1 MEDNID
7 FNYTINDIIYRSS
20 INDEILYAELND
32 NILAFIT
39 KKNPTYIQIFN
50 ILEKT
55 TIKTIK
61 TNFNITLI
69 KFNPLNNFQIACAS
83 SQKKCIIINFENEI
97 TQEVINLKSGNINTI
112 VWSPDGNKIAYNS
125 KNDIIIWD
133 VVNNIIFK
141 KLSGHSKSIETID
154 WNNDK
159 FISGGKDRIFT
170 WDVNNNFSKIANI
183 GNEET
188 KILKFIP
195 NNDNYFISY
204 NNNNIKIFNVGGIL
218 IHRNI
223 STTYNIEGSETKFNV
238 YNITFLQNSNEFLC
252 SCGEGYILFNY
263 KDVNNMPN
271 INIVSTLLLENKFI
285 NFYQNKNLII
295 IDKNESS
302 INIQKKIN
310 LMEEMPLIDK
320 NFYSKYSS
328 IANIYIKLF
337 FTNYKFFTKYIVK
350 NKIAENYDYE
360 DNFLEI
366 IKSNGFDQ
374 NVTINLIEF
383 VDYIGQFLN
392 SVNTIS
398 SKEINT
404 IIEYNKLVNYKK
416 VIIKKYCEHIN
427 YQNINPENMNT
438 PQKFLTYVYNSS
450 GVIDKKIKKEITKK
464 YKIFLQKIKD
474 DRKNY
479 KKKILTIYTNFVRS
493 YLKYLFIYYNKPYTM
508 RYDTNGVSSLE
519 HGQELNFLLNKPSNF
534 YINMRI
540 SRYRYIGEE
549 GANAGGLTRQFFTNL
564 ANQINRHNYIKKKII
579 DIESKKESYSYKK
592 LSTKAQLVKHIT
604 LLENQIKTINNQL
617 EQSNNTNNQKIKAKK
632 NQKIILKSRLSN
644 KSLQLENKSAYI
656 NKLKQN
662 ISKVTREIKDLRT
675 INTQTILYNKEKLN
689 NKLTSRNNIEEK
701 IQILEK
707 NNLEELKCNRNIAI
721 LEDELNNHYEILQG
735 YERIIDILA
744 FSKKNCLPIFLDYEV
759 YKDMIQDI
767 ICNNISNNKLKNL
780 THNLLSGKK
789 NILINE
795 KSLYN
800 YNSSD
805 EIYHSACILN
815 NNIVNN
821 ETNLNQFVNNN
832 DIKLNNNDNVNNSVN
847 NSVNKIRNNSGNKFV
862 NNNENDLVNNIVNNN
877 NDININFKNAYKNY
891 NIINNKNKIKI
902 SENFS
907 VITENNNFAE
917 YINNYINRGIYQN
930 FLDFY
935 ISHFI
940 EPSVTINEILDVLIF
955 ENFDQ
960 TVKKQVIFKEKILK
974 LLETFNEKET
984 RLFNLALSGNTS
996 LSPTYKITLHYFSGV
1011 KQQGRLPTVHSC
1023 FQHLEIYYGTF
1034 SDKYIDFD
1042 INIENF
1048 EESPEFIKAKN
1059 LFLEHLQYAYSEGHF
1074 HFI

>member
-1 MEDNID
+1 
-7 FNYTINDIIYRSS
+7 
-20 INDEILYAELND
+20 
-32 NILAFIT
+32 
-39 KKNPTYIQIFN
+39 
-50 ILEKT
+50 
-55 TIKTIK
+55 
-61 TNFNITLI
+61 
-69 KFNPLNNFQIACAS
+69 
-83 SQKKCIIINFENEI
+83 
-97 TQEVINLKSGNINTI
+97 
-112 VWSPDGNKIAYNS
+112 
-125 KNDIIIWD
+125 
-133 VVNNIIFK
+133 
-141 KLSGHSKSIETID
+141 
-154 WNNDK
+154 
-159 FISGGKDRIFT
+159 
-170 WDVNNNFSKIANI
+170 
-183 GNEET
+183 
-188 KILKFIP
+188 
-195 NNDNYFISY
+195 
-204 NNNNIKIFNVGGIL
+204 
-218 IHRNI
+218 
-223 STTYNIEGSETKFNV
+223 
-238 YNITFLQNSNEFLC
+238 
-252 SCGEGYILFNY
+252 
-263 KDVNNMPN
+263 MPN
-271 INIVSTLLLENKFI
+271 INVVSTLLLKNKFI
-285 NFYQNKNLII
+285 NFDQNKNLII
-295 IDKNESS
+295 IDKNGYY
-302 INIQKKIN
+302 INIHKKIN
-310 LMEEMPLIDK
+310 LMEEIPLIDT
-320 NFYSKYSS
+320 NFYSKYGSV
-328 IANIYIKLF
+328 ANVYIRLF

-366 IKSNGFDQ
+366 IKSNGFFPS
-374 NVTINLIEF
+374 VTINLIEF
-383 VDYIGQFLN
+383 VDYIGKFLN

-404 IIEYNKLVNYKK
+404 IVEYNKIVNYKK
-416 VIIKKYCEHIN
+416 NIIQKYCEHIN

-438 PQKFLTYVYNSS
+438 SQKFLKYVYNSS
-450 GVIDKKIKKEITKK
+450 DVIDEKIKKEIREK

-479 KKKILTIYTNFVRS
+479 KKKILTVYTNFVRS

-508 RYDTNGVSSLE
+508 GYNTNGVYSLE
-519 HGQELNFLLNKPSNF
+519 HGQELNFLLNKPPNF

-579 DIESKKESYSYKK
+579 DIESKKEAYSYKK
-592 LSTKAQLVKHIT
+592 LNNKAQLVKHIT
-604 LLENQIKTINNQL
+604 LLEKQIKTINNQL

-632 NQKIILKSRLSN
+632 NQKIILNSRLSN

-744 FSKKNCLPIFLDYEV
+744 FSKKNGLPIFLDYEV
-759 YKDMIQDI
+759 YKVMIQDI

-815 NNIVNN
+815 SNIVNN
-821 ETNLNQFVNNN
+821 KNNLNPFVNNN
-832 DIKLNNNDNVNNSVN
+832 ENNNIKIINSINKIINNS
-847 NSVNKIRNNSGNKFV
+847 
-862 NNNENDLVNNIVNNN
+862 ENDLVNNIVNNN

-940 EPSVTINEILDVLIF
+940 EKSVTINEILDVLIF

-996 LSPTYKITLHYFSGV
+996 LSPTYKITLHFFSGV

-1042 INIENF
+1042 INKENF
-1048 EESPEFIKAKN
+1048 KESPEFIKAKN
-1059 LFLEHLQYAYSEGHF
+1059 FFLEHLEYAYSEGHF